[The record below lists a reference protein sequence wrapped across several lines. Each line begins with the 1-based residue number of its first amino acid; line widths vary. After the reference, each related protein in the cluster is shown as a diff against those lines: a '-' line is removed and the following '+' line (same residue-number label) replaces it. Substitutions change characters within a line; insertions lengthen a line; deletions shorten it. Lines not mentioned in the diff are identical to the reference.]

1 MDRIL
6 ETIRIERKR
15 QDKLWGGPENDD
27 QKTFEDWVE
36 HIAGFATWANEL
48 FKMHKRDEAERK
60 IMQTAAL
67 CVACLE
73 SLLRAETIT
82 CSKPTDIQ
90 EEKESV
96 IETEFL
102 RRVQKKLNKLFSKM
116 ENEDVN
122 TKDQ

>member
-15 QDKLWGGPENDD
+15 QDKRWGGPENDD

-48 FKMHKRDEAERK
+48 FKMHKRDEAKRK

-73 SLLRAETIT
+73 SLLRAETVAY
-82 CSKPTDIQ
+82 PEPPDVQ

-96 IETEFL
+96 IETEYL
-102 RRVQKKLNKLFSKM
+102 RRIQKKLNKLLSEM
-116 ENEDVN
+116 EDE
-122 TKDQ
+122 